1 MDFTRQQVLFHR
13 IHQHELDRRVSDV
26 AELAVLSLGVQDNT
40 SGSALLSLAARL
52 HDPSVE
58 VADELGEDLA
68 LYGDLAAGRD
78 HAEDLGL

>member
-26 AELAVLSLGVQDNT
+26 AELAVFSLGVQDNT

-52 HDPSVE
+52 
-58 VADELGEDLA
+58 
-68 LYGDLAAGRD
+68 
-78 HAEDLGL
+78 